1 MDEIEIKKMIDHYD
15 NIILEKE
22 IQEANNQIKWQK
34 MHNTIRQLPI
44 IEYLYPENRAT
55 DEHNAEIFMSER
67 INYLKHYTKTKMKA
81 QKELD
86 FIRKQ
91 ADKLGFRFQPIA
103 SSYAYEFYPAAQDA
117 GLNQKTIHNLLIGI
131 SEFAAAQNASSEMLS
146 ELLSE
151 IADLLQYGTT
161 PNDTSLKTS
170 EMNINKEVQEL
181 VQRGGANKKFYENF
195 ASLLHYKYSESAL
208 KNIDPIIA
216 EENRRQNKI
225 FDHSAG
231 VKGFVNIL
239 NFGIS
244 LDSLSES
251 IFTNL
256 RNPKLI
262 IANLL
267 SSFGKI
273 ILPFSIASNL
283 IEEYGA
289 SDVRKRRYNNGN
301 FTFDKFQ
308 ADENIFTPEEQ
319 DKIYGRIEMF
329 RPYSNLQWKQGPPE
343 GGIQLEYDTNLNY
356 KLNYNDE
363 NQSSLTSVSP
373 EQIMVASTDDEIVD
387 TSETKYPET
396 FEDDVKD
403 IIANVF
409 DDFAQLKGFRKR
421 NIT

>member
-1 MDEIEIKKMIDHYD
+1 MNEQQIKNIIENYD
-15 NIILEKE
+15 NNILILEELEKKKNTNRLRNGIFTEETFAQRVAKSEYDAETFMLE
-22 IQEANNQIKWQK
+22 I
-34 MHNTIRQLPI
+34 T
-44 IEYLYPENRAT
+44 
-55 DEHNAEIFMSER
+55 
-67 INYLKHYTKTKMKA
+67 NYLKHYTKTKMKA

-170 EMNINKEVQEL
+170 EMNINKEIQEL

-195 ASLLHYKYSESAL
+195 AGLLHFKYGNSAIE
-208 KNIDPIIA
+208 NIDQETA
-216 EENRRQNKI
+216 NRNRMANRV
-225 FDHSAG
+225 FDHN
-231 VKGFVNIL
+231 VNL
-239 NFGIS
+239 KGIS
-244 LDSLSES
+244 NLLIGSLSIS
-251 IFTNL
+251 SAISSIVGIFTKPKTYLKRFLGNRIL
-256 RNPKLI
+256 QILLGLGISSYLLDKYTSNETRN
-262 IANLL
+262 
-267 SSFGKI
+267 
-273 ILPFSIASNL
+273 
-283 IEEYGA
+283 
-289 SDVRKRRYNNGN
+289 KRYDNGN

-343 GGIQLEYDTNLNY
+343 GTIQLEYDTNLNY
-356 KLNYNDE
+356 KLNYNNE

-373 EQIMVASTDDEIVD
+373 EQITVASTDDEIVD